1 MKVRNMTDRT
11 SPRPLWRNPVF
22 VITCGCLIAILSF
35 GVRSSYGLFNAP
47 LSETRGWGR
56 EVFALALAIQNL
68 LWGLGQPVAGA
79 LADKYGS
86 VRVLAIGGIIYAA
99 GVTLT
104 AYATTPLMLQVTAG
118 LLVGMGLAGASFTIV
133 IASFTR
139 LVPEDKRSLA
149 LGAGTA
155 AGSIGQFIFAPMG
168 QAFIAGY
175 GWETALVMLGACMLL
190 VPFLATA
197 LGTDDNTPVS
207 TEPEMTFSS
216 ALKQAFGHGSYL
228 WLISGFFVC
237 GFQVA
242 FITVHLPAYLDDNH
256 ATAGIGAWAI
266 ALVGLFNVVG
276 SLTAGAL
283 GGKYSKRW
291 LLSGIYLGRSIV
303 IALFVLAPKTDTVI
317 LTFAA
322 SMGLLWLSTVP
333 LTSGLVAVMFGT
345 RYMGTLFGFVFFS
358 HQIGSFLG
366 VWLGGRLYDT
376 TGSYDMVWW
385 MSVALGLFAM
395 IVHLPI
401 REQRAPD
408 LAPAIR

>member
-1 MKVRNMTDRT
+1 MTARP
-11 SPRPLWRNPVF
+11 SSRPLWRNPVF
-22 VITCGCLIAILSF
+22 IITCGCLIAILSF

-56 EVFALALAIQNL
+56 EVFALALALQNL

-79 LADKYGS
+79 LADKFGS

-99 GVTLT
+99 GVILS

-118 LLVGMGLAGASFTIV
+118 MLVGMGLAGASFTIV

-139 LVPEDKRSLA
+139 LVPEEKRSLA

-190 VPFLATA
+190 VPLLATA
-197 LGTDDNTPVS
+197 LGTGKDTPVS
-207 TEPEMTFSS
+207 IEPEMTFTN
-216 ALKQAFGHGSYL
+216 ALKQAFGHGSYI

-283 GGKYSKRW
+283 GGKFSKRW

-303 IALFVLAPKTDTVI
+303 IALFVLAPKTDIVV

-395 IVHLPI
+395 VVHLPI

-408 LAPAIR
+408 LVPVIR